1 MKPRVAFIFTHQ
13 IQYFTNLLD
22 ELHRRGRMRLHCF
35 YARDTAQ
42 MHDHGFN
49 RTISWDNRA
58 DASFASSVIEPGW
71 LARRFC
77 PQGTWRGGLFAK
89 LDAFAPQVVHLNG
102 FANAI
107 QWQAWLWARL
117 RGARIVMR
125 GDGDVLRDAGSAGL
139 KTLLSR
145 LMTRLF
151 TSGAERV
158 FYQGD
163 SNLDYWAVR
172 GACGPQLRW
181 VPCVPDSHVFR
192 AAAFSGGA
200 EREAF
205 RTAEGVQSG
214 DCVFLVSGKLEL
226 RKRPKDAIEALAR
239 MEAKNAH
246 VWFLG
251 SGVLEEELKVHAARL
266 GVGKRVRFWGFQN
279 QTQMPRILQA
289 ADVCLHLSQIDPWP
303 YSVLECALSGQ
314 ALLLSDRTGSYPDL
328 VGAAG
333 GGLTF
338 PCGNLDALAVRMS
351 GLAGDPAKVLSFKEK
366 LRVELDHYTED
377 VFCGIFEQAVNEM
390 VPA

>member
-1 MKPRVAFIFTHQ
+1 
-13 IQYFTNLLD
+13 
-22 ELHRRGRMRLHCF
+22 
-35 YARDTAQ
+35 
-42 MHDHGFN
+42 
-49 RTISWDNRA
+49 
-58 DASFASSVIEPGW
+58 
-71 LARRFC
+71 
-77 PQGTWRGGLFAK
+77 
-89 LDAFAPQVVHLNG
+89 VHLNG
-102 FANAI
+102 FANVI

-145 LMTRLF
+145 FMTRLF
-151 TSGAERV
+151 TSGADRV

-251 SGVLEEELKVHAARL
+251 SGVLEEELKVYAARL

-338 PCGNLDALAVRMS
+338 PCGDLDALAVRMS

-366 LRVELDHYTED
+366 LRVELDRYTED